1 MKIRINFIARN
12 AKQIQN
18 ENIRLQTKEQLRG
31 EMPKYH

>member
-1 MKIRINFIARN
+1 MNIRIDFIPRN
-12 AKQIQN
+12 AQQIQD